1 MPSIQPCQ
9 LPEEALLAKYRD
21 GGSFTD
27 CYAVD
32 VPAVVSQA
40 AYVGAFYTSAVFK
53 VERRLL
59 GWFASRPATDEQA
72 HALGAGP
79 LDAFS
84 AWTVEGRSATQLLL
98 RDFQGRTRSW
108 LMSSPVEVDGAPG
121 TRLYFGSAVVP
132 VVNRRTGEA
141 RMGFVFRLLLGFHKV
156 YSRVLLRAAVSRLS
170 RPAQHRDINPA

>member
-1 MPSIQPCQ
+1 MTSIQPCP
-9 LPEEALLAKYRD
+9 LPEEALLRKYLE

-27 CYAVD
+27 CYAVN
-32 VPAVVSQA
+32 VPGTVSQA
-40 AYVGAFYTSAVFK
+40 AYVAAFYTSGVFK

-72 HALGAGP
+72 HALGAGQI
-79 LDAFS
+79 DTFS
-84 AWTVEGRSATQLLL
+84 AWSVESRNANQLLL

-108 LMSSPVEVDGAPG
+108 LMSSPADVNGAPG

-141 RMGFVFRLLLGFHKV
+141 GMGVVFRALLGFHKI
-156 YSRVLLRAAVSRLS
+156 YSRVLLRAAVSRL
-170 RPAQHRDINPA
+170 R